1 MNAAL
6 ALAAVSLA
14 VWLYLLFGRGYFWC
28 IDRPAPPPPPRT
40 WPSVVAVVPA
50 RNEAAVVGEAVG
62 SLLRQDYPGRFDVVV
77 MDDHSDDDTAAVAR
91 RTAAALGKSHAL
103 TVLAVRPLPPGWT
116 GKLWALNEG
125 VSTVEARNEPP
136 EFLLFTDADIAHHPT
151 NLAELVARSEA
162 ERRDLVSLMVLLRCR
177 SWAERLLIPAFVFF
191 FAKLYPFAWSNDPAK
206 RTAAA
211 AGGCVLLRR
220 SAWRSIGGFAQMRN
234 ALIDDCALAQAV
246 KESGGS
252 LWLGLSK
259 QTRSLRPYPAL
270 ADVWRMVAR
279 TAYAQLR
286 HSGVL
291 LAGTVLGLVVTYLA
305 PPALVFAGGE
315 AGWLAGVAW
324 LGMTVA
330 YLPMVL
336 FYELS
341 PLWALVLPVVAL
353 VYLGATINSAWRHWR
368 GQGGQWKGR
377 VQWRCAHPTSQR
389 NPAEDPPSG
398 APSH

>member
-1 MNAAL
+1 MSAAL
-6 ALAAVSLA
+6 ALAALSLA
-14 VWLYLLFGRGYFWC
+14 VWLYLLLGRGFFWR
-28 IDRPAPPPPPRT
+28 IKRPAPPPAPRT

-50 RNEAAVVGEAVG
+50 RNEAAVVDEAVG
-62 SLLRQDYPGRFDVVV
+62 SLLCQDYPGRFDVVLV
-77 MDDHSDDDTAAVAR
+77 DDHSDDDTAGVAR
-91 RTAAALGKSHAL
+91 KMAAALGKSHAL
-103 TVLAVRPLPPGWT
+103 TVVAARPLPPGWT
-116 GKLWALNEG
+116 GKLWALSEG
-125 VSTVEARNEPP
+125 VRAVERRNEPP

-191 FAKLYPFAWSNDPAK
+191 FAKLYPFAWSNDPAR

-220 SAWRSIGGFAQMRN
+220 SAWRRIGGFAGMRN
-234 ALIDDCALAQAV
+234 ALIDDCALAHAV
-246 KESGGS
+246 KASGGS

-259 QTRSLRPYPAL
+259 QTRSLRPYPAF

-286 HSGVL
+286 YSGVL
-291 LAGTVLGLVVTYLA
+291 LAATVLGLVVTYLV
-305 PPALVFAGGE
+305 PPALVFAGGA
-315 AGWLAGVAW
+315 AGWLAGAAW
-324 LGMTVA
+324 LGMTLA

-341 PLWALVLPVVAL
+341 PLWALLLPAVAL
-353 VYLGATINSAWRHWR
+353 IYLAATIDSAWRHWR

-377 VQWRCAHPTSQR
+377 VQWRSP
-389 NPAEDPPSG
+389 N
-398 APSH
+398 

>member
-191 FAKLYPFAWSNDPAK
+191 SPSSIPSPGPTIPPSARRRPRVAACSC
-206 RTAAA
+206 AAA
-211 AGGCVLLRR
+211 PGAASAVSPRR
-220 SAWRSIGGFAQMRN
+220 AMRSSTIALWRR
-234 ALIDDCALAQAV
+234 L
-246 KESGGS
+246 
-252 LWLGLSK
+252 
-259 QTRSLRPYPAL
+259 
-270 ADVWRMVAR
+270 
-279 TAYAQLR
+279 
-286 HSGVL
+286 
-291 LAGTVLGLVVTYLA
+291 
-305 PPALVFAGGE
+305 
-315 AGWLAGVAW
+315 
-324 LGMTVA
+324 
-330 YLPMVL
+330 
-336 FYELS
+336 
-341 PLWALVLPVVAL
+341 
-353 VYLGATINSAWRHWR
+353 
-368 GQGGQWKGR
+368 
-377 VQWRCAHPTSQR
+377 
-389 NPAEDPPSG
+389 
-398 APSH
+398 

>member
-1 MNAAL
+1 M
-6 ALAAVSLA
+6 
-14 VWLYLLFGRGYFWC
+14 
-28 IDRPAPPPPPRT
+28 
-40 WPSVVAVVPA
+40 
-50 RNEAAVVGEAVG
+50 
-62 SLLRQDYPGRFDVVV
+62 
-77 MDDHSDDDTAAVAR
+77 
-91 RTAAALGKSHAL
+91 
-103 TVLAVRPLPPGWT
+103 
-116 GKLWALNEG
+116 
-125 VSTVEARNEPP
+125 
-136 EFLLFTDADIAHHPT
+136 
-151 NLAELVARSEA
+151 
-162 ERRDLVSLMVLLRCR
+162 
-177 SWAERLLIPAFVFF
+177 
-191 FAKLYPFAWSNDPAK
+191 
-206 RTAAA
+206 
-211 AGGCVLLRR
+211 
-220 SAWRSIGGFAQMRN
+220 
-234 ALIDDCALAQAV
+234 

-353 VYLGATINSAWRHWR
+353 VYLGATIDSARRHWR